1 VLPRTASKRLLSGSR
16 DTGGRGIKIL
26 FVECIAEEMRAN
38 RTLIDALTDVAH
50 NIVDAFNSQIPD
62 ELEQELKKDEEQEG
76 EE

>member
-1 VLPRTASKRLLSGSR
+1 M
-16 DTGGRGIKIL
+16 KIL
-26 FVECIAEEMRAN
+26 FVECNAEEMRAN